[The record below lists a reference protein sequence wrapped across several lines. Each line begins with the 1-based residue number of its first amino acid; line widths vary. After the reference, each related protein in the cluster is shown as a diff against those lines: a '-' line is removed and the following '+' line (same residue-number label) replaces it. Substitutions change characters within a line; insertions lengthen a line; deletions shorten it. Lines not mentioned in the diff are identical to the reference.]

1 MHGQV
6 YKKGT
11 FFSFQ
16 WGNVENKLLYI
27 AEKKAAKKESYF
39 TRKFALDTER
49 GTEYQFEE
57 SFGEQLEGSSSPII
71 CILNINNMTITTVQ
85 EFPEGCTPAQAIWAP
100 DDSGMLH
107 SAQLC
112 SEFNPRNARPKRHD
126 FKNEMSKNGNP
137 SLVQLRR
144 FCLVVK
150 FSFESRNAPHSHESP
165 PQASC
170 SLATRTTRT
179 SWDSPTTRTGIRNSI
194 YTTWKAMRS
203 ARSAKPIRRSTRRVS
218 VPMVPPLCT
227 SRTKSEV
234 RTDRVANS

>member
-1 MHGQV
+1 MITISTSGTFRAVLKDLVRNGVSKQYIEIWDSTTKLDCLDLDNAGMHGQV

-100 DDSGMLH
+100 DDSGTLLSFFGNLCIGSVAFIGELQGIVSK
-107 SAQLC
+107 SAV
-112 SEFNPRNARPKRHD
+112 
-126 FKNEMSKNGNP
+126 G
-137 SLVQLRR
+137 
-144 FCLVVK
+144 
-150 FSFESRNAPHSHESP
+150 
-165 PQASC
+165 
-170 SLATRTTRT
+170 
-179 SWDSPTTRTGIRNSI
+179 
-194 YTTWKAMRS
+194 
-203 ARSAKPIRRSTRRVS
+203 
-218 VPMVPPLCT
+218 
-227 SRTKSEV
+227 
-234 RTDRVANS
+234 